1 MKKFTLIELLIVIAI
16 IGILASMI
24 LPALKNARE
33 KAIAKVC
40 VNNQKQSGIAL
51 ISYSLDYSSI
61 FCKNANLEGNE
72 RYWSGKLITLNY
84 TSGYKNVRC
93 PSFPPYDDTGAAQ
106 TFGINQFAWSGGNND
121 RDAIL
126 NAVSS
131 EEIYLNSNS
140 IAKDTEFILLV
151 DSVNASSQ
159 SERTQSNHALSTNT
173 SNSGPHLRHDNR
185 ANTLFADGHVE
196 TLSQGRLIHFGFQNG
211 YFQSL
216 FSW

>member
-1 MKKFTLIELLIVIAI
+1 MELLVVIAI

-24 LPALKNARE
+24 LPALQNARE

-61 FCKNANLEGNE
+61 FCKNANLAGNE
-72 RYWSGKLITLNY
+72 RYWSEKLIGLDY

-93 PSFPPYDDTGAAQ
+93 PSFPPFDNIEAAQ
-106 TFGINQFAWSGGNND
+106 TFGINQSAWTGDGND

-126 NAVSS
+126 NVVSS
-131 EEIYLNSNS
+131 AEVYLCVSS
-140 IAKDTEFILLV
+140 ISTDTEFILLV

-173 SNSGPHLRHDNR
+173 SNSGPHLRHNSR
-185 ANTLFADGHVE
+185 ANTLFADGHIK

-216 FSW
+216 FAW